1 MNVLWC
7 LTSLASAEAPFFTQ
21 NITIVSD
28 QQEKPILAKAPM
40 QELAL
45 VEIVG
50 FLHPQPFRLDLQL
63 TSMMVFG
70 FHSHHITAL
79 AFFLLVSMVL
89 QIFRWKRWLKQIIY
103 GE

>member
-1 MNVLWC
+1 
-7 LTSLASAEAPFFTQ
+7 
-21 NITIVSD
+21 
-28 QQEKPILAKAPM
+28 M

-89 QIFRWKRWLKQIIY
+89 QIFR
-103 GE
+103 